1 MKYYYN
7 SAGSAAKLMRAGAR
21 VVVMFN
27 YMTKFFDNELAAGDF
42 LAARGFFKGVIANV
56 RN

>member
-1 MKYYYN
+1 MRYYYN

-27 YMTKFFDNELAAGDF
+27 YITKFFDNELAADNF
-42 LAARGFFKGVIANV
+42 LFCAWFLLIRG
-56 RN
+56 R